1 MLTGGRGPHGPRG
14 AWGHRA
20 RAPAQACVLLLAL
33 PLLLPP
39 GETTPQPILR
49 PSPRTCPDLSVSSA
63 GCLGRGHA
71 PRALSTAASAD
82 PGELCAPGATC
93 VPRAATCAPGKPR
106 LLHQAPT
113 SRVPRSAPKPTFM
126 PCEYFGAR
134 RDGREPRAAVSAGV
148 PGTAWGSSFEPDPTL
163 RDAAAMAQRAPWM
176 VSVRANHI
184 HICAGSLIASRWVL
198 AVPHCLTQQHVN
210 YMARVGSPW
219 IDQETPRS
227 ADIPV
232 GQVIV
237 SPRYRPQRF
246 CSWIGQANNIGLLK
260 LQHTLNYSKYVWPIC
275 LQDLHYELEPGCRC
289 TVMGWGLSRADGK
302 WPQFRTIQE
311 KEVSVLDNK
320 ECAQFYHIFSTI
332 SSLVWIVTS
341 QMICA
346 TDPSREHFCQ
356 PPGCSVMLGSIKSF
370 SILISCPTLPGLALG
385 PTHRQHVNYM
395 ARVGSPWIDQ
405 ETPRSADIPVGQVIV
420 SPRYRPQ
427 RFCSWIGQA
436 NNIGLLKLQHTLN
449 YSKYVWPICLQ
460 DLHYELEP
468 GCRCTVMGWGLS
480 RADGKWPQFRT
491 IQEKE
496 VSVLD
501 NKECAQFY
509 HIFSTI
515 SSLVWIV
522 TSQMI
527 CATDPSREHFC
538 QGTSYLVGL
547 VSWGAGCRKKEAQPI
562 FLRVSPYQSWIGAQ
576 LGGQPLGLRAPSR
589 ALLLALPLPL
599 SLLAAL

>member
-1 MLTGGRGPHGPRG
+1 M
-14 AWGHRA
+14 
-20 RAPAQACVLLLAL
+20 
-33 PLLLPP
+33 
-39 GETTPQPILR
+39 
-49 PSPRTCPDLSVSSA
+49 PS
-63 GCLGRGHA
+63 
-71 PRALSTAASAD
+71 
-82 PGELCAPGATC
+82 
-93 VPRAATCAPGKPR
+93 
-106 LLHQAPT
+106 
-113 SRVPRSAPKPTFM
+113 
-126 PCEYFGAR
+126 
-134 RDGREPRAAVSAGV
+134 
-148 PGTAWGSSFEPDPTL
+148 WGSSFEPDPTL

-356 PPGCSVMLGSIKSF
+356 VSTGEPLVCSS
-370 SILISCPTLPGLALG
+370 
-385 PTHRQHVNYM
+385 
-395 ARVGSPWIDQ
+395 
-405 ETPRSADIPVGQVIV
+405 E
-420 SPRYRPQ
+420 
-427 RFCSWIGQA
+427 
-436 NNIGLLKLQHTLN
+436 
-449 YSKYVWPICLQ
+449 
-460 DLHYELEP
+460 
-468 GCRCTVMGWGLS
+468 
-480 RADGKWPQFRT
+480 
-491 IQEKE
+491 
-496 VSVLD
+496 
-501 NKECAQFY
+501 
-509 HIFSTI
+509 
-515 SSLVWIV
+515 
-522 TSQMI
+522 
-527 CATDPSREHFC
+527 
-538 QGTSYLVGL
+538 GTSYLVGL